1 MLEAS
6 FSCFKGFSNSA
17 EQKIWQL
24 GCLAWKH
31 ISYLPAGTFSSAKT
45 RLLEAE
51 INRANI
57 AYQAELPDY
66 FIQRFKRADKI
77 RVLRDFQYQSAVI
90 DIETTG
96 LSKKDRITTIALLK
110 NGVIHVFINGIDIDN
125 FLSMLKGIHL
135 LITFNGTRFDLPF
148 LRRYFSIDLS
158 LPHLDL
164 MPIMNALGYKG
175 GQKKCE
181 KLARMHRIFSQGN
194 SGKDAIYLWKKWEIE
209 KNLNA
214 LQKLV
219 IYNAEDVFMLEKL
232 AVMAYNRV
240 MQTYP
245 MEILLNSI
253 TNRQSLSLD
262 LIDCNVL

>member
-24 GCLAWKH
+24 GCLAWKN
-31 ISYLPAGTFSSAKT
+31 ISYLPPGTFSPNKT

-51 INRANI
+51 ISRAKI

-66 FIQRFKRADKI
+66 FIQRFERADKV
-77 RVLRDFQYQSAVI
+77 RVLRDFQDRSAVI

-96 LSKKDRITTIALLK
+96 LGRKDRITTIALLK
-110 NGVIHVFINGIDIDN
+110 NGVIHVFVNGIDIDN

-135 LITFNGTRFDLPF
+135 LITFNGARFDLPF
-148 LRRYFSIDLS
+148 LRKYFSIDLS

-164 MPIMNALGYKG
+164 MPVMNALGYKG

-181 KLARMHRIFSQGN
+181 TLARMHRTFSQGD
-194 SGKDAIYLWKKWEIE
+194 SGKDAVHLWKQWEAE
-209 KNLNA
+209 RNLEA

-245 MEILLNSI
+245 MEILLKSSVK
-253 TNRQSLSLD
+253 RQSLSLD